1 MKLSDERLDE
11 ITSKILERAGK
22 FPCPICK
29 STVGFTFPED
39 EFAILSGKKEPYGL
53 SFGGEDAHYFR
64 VLPLTCDNCGF
75 VANFNLQKIDKFL
88 KQDKK

>member
-1 MKLSDERLDE
+1 MKLTDERLDE
-11 ITSKILERAGK
+11 ITSKVLERAGK

-39 EFAILSGKKEPYGL
+39 EFVMFSGEKDAYGL
-53 SFGGEDAHYFR
+53 HFGGENQRYFR

-88 KQDKK
+88 KQDSK